1 MSDQGNSAGTVLVA
15 FALGALAGAA
25 VALLYAPSSG
35 EETRRKLGEK
45 AREGRERAESVVREG
60 REFVQRQRDNVS
72 AAVQHGRDA
81 FDQARKE
88 TS

>member
-1 MSDQGNSAGTVLVA
+1 MSDRGSSAGTVLVA
-15 FALGALAGAA
+15 FALGAMAGAA

-45 AREGRERAESVVREG
+45 AREGRDRAESLVRDG
-60 REFVQRQRDNVS
+60 REFVQRQRDNIS

>member
-1 MSDQGNSAGTVLVA
+1 MSDQGSSAGTVLVA

-35 EETRRKLGEK
+35 EETRRRLGEK
-45 AREGRERAESVVREG
+45 AREGRERAESMVRDG
-60 REFVQRQRDNVS
+60 REFIQRQRDNIG